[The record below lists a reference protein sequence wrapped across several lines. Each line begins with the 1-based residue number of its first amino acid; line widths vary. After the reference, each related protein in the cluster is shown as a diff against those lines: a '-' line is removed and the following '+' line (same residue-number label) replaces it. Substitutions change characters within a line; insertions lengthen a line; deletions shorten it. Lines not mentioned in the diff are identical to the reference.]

1 MLPNVRSA
9 AARAWI
15 VGLACL
21 SSVAAVA
28 PPAAD
33 SAVREAVNRFAA
45 ALEAED
51 ASHLRPVL
59 PRHGSVQLQLVR
71 LSSDVG
77 SFTSEQV
84 EALFRDVFDRTT
96 VRSVETLGLE
106 HDTSGL
112 ALARARVRVT
122 DRDGRDAALELRLG
136 LREEEGRW
144 VLREIRERPA

>member
-1 MLPNVRSA
+1 MRMST
-9 AARAWI
+9 ARAWI
-15 VGLACL
+15 VAVVCATGVVGA
-21 SSVAAVA
+21 SPSV
-28 PPAAD
+28 D
-33 SAVREAVNRFAA
+33 SAARDAVRRFAA
-45 ALEAED
+45 ALEAQE

-59 PRHGSVQLQLVR
+59 PRNGSVQLHLVR
-71 LSSDVG
+71 LAPDVG

-106 HDTSGL
+106 HDASGL
-112 ALARARVRVT
+112 ALARTRVRVT
-122 DRDGRDAALELRLG
+122 DRDGRDVALELRLG